1 MFSLLMLFLFFR
13 WNKKNTYQCKTT
25 ATTASS
31 HSENKNWVFPLITSI
46 NYKMVIGS
54 DPLRIIK
61 RLILIKSNL
70 LPNNQWNKTP
80 KCGLNSLIVWIQ
92 SNLPSKLLIVSVTLH
107 ETFTRCKALCLILNK
122 LYYCLLVHNIH
133 LKKKKMWIKSMF
145 NVCFSELK
153 KRIAY
158 FPFKLT

>member
-1 MFSLLMLFLFFR
+1 
-13 WNKKNTYQCKTT
+13 
-25 ATTASS
+25 
-31 HSENKNWVFPLITSI
+31 
-46 NYKMVIGS
+46 MVIGS

-80 KCGLNSLIVWIQ
+80 KCSLNSLIVWIQ
-92 SNLPSKLLIVSVTLH
+92 LNLPSKLLIVSVTLH

-133 LKKKKMWIKSMF
+133 LKKKKKMWIKSMF
-145 NVCFSELK
+145 NICFSEQKKAHCLLSIQTYIRVNYKLK
-153 KRIAY
+153 WLWRMWRGRFLNKKPN
-158 FPFKLT
+158 FNWDVLQDS